1 MIEITNARV
10 REITLEAGENKI
22 KFDRAY
28 LGFEVKNTSGADVV
42 MSLLPGKVAGDNGV
56 VTIPNGESYNYL
68 HLEHRD
74 TFYLTGSGSVT
85 VAGTSA
91 PGSNFN
97 SSQKGGDGTRITPES
112 LGYASGS
119 ELFFDGVYNF
129 CQGHA
134 DNGAYWLDMSS
145 GAIMRRY
152 LVDTGKALLASDHY
166 IKESG
171 ADSALRIPILFD
183 DDNFTLELFFEITG
197 GNTSENDIINNFD
210 RAGFGV
216 FTENSKLNLG
226 IFNGTT
232 GAYVYTAGVSYDN
245 DTKYHVAV
253 TYDGEAVKLYLNG
266 ELNESLSLALSDYKK
281 STKSPY
287 IGCVGGGGTYYSQG
301 AYNLY
306 RVAYYNSAL
315 SQQQLNA
322 HYTRDKERFGA

>member
-1 MIEITNARV
+1 MVISGRV
-10 REITLEAGENKI
+10 KEITLESGENEI
-22 KFDRAY
+22 KFDRTY
-28 LGFEVKNTSGADVV
+28 LGFEVKNNSGSDVV
-42 MSLLPGKVAGDNGV
+42 MSLIPGRVAGDNGV

-97 SSQKGGDGTRITPES
+97 LGQKGGDGMKITPEV
-112 LGYASGS
+112 LGYTSGS
-119 ELFFDGVYNF
+119 ELFFDGIYNF

-145 GAIMRRY
+145 EAIMRRY
-152 LVDTGKALLASDHY
+152 LVDTGKLLLSSNHY
-166 IKESG
+166 IKETG

-183 DDNFTLELFFEITG
+183 DDNFTVELLFEVTG

-232 GAYVYTAGVSYDN
+232 GAYSYISGVSYEVN
-245 DTKYHVAV
+245 TKYHIAV
-253 TYDGEAVKLYLNG
+253 TYNGEVVNFYLNG
-266 ELNESLSLALSDYKK
+266 ELVESLSLALADYKK
-281 STKSPY
+281 STKYPY
-287 IGCVGGGGTYYSQG
+287 VGCVGGGGTYYSQG

-306 RVAYYNSAL
+306 RIAYYNNAL
-315 SQQQLNA
+315 SSQQLNV
-322 HYTRDKERFGA
+322 HYLRDKERFGA

>member
-22 KFDRAY
+22 KFDRTY
-28 LGFEVKNTSGADVV
+28 LGFEVKNTSGTDVV
-42 MSLLPGKVAGDNGV
+42 MSLLPGKAAGDDGV

-91 PGSNFN
+91 PGSNF
-97 SSQKGGDGTRITPES
+97 KAVRRGGDGTRITPES

-134 DNGAYWLDMSS
+134 DNGAYWLDMSTE
-145 GAIMRRY
+145 AIMRRY

-183 DDNFTLELFFEITG
+183 DDNFTLELFFEMGIPLKM
-197 GNTSENDIINNFD
+197 TS
-210 RAGFGV
+210 
-216 FTENSKLNLG
+216 
-226 IFNGTT
+226 
-232 GAYVYTAGVSYDN
+232 
-245 DTKYHVAV
+245 
-253 TYDGEAVKLYLNG
+253 
-266 ELNESLSLALSDYKK
+266 
-281 STKSPY
+281 
-287 IGCVGGGGTYYSQG
+287 
-301 AYNLY
+301 
-306 RVAYYNSAL
+306 
-315 SQQQLNA
+315 
-322 HYTRDKERFGA
+322 

>member
-1 MIEITNARV
+1 MVIGARV
-10 REITLEAGENKI
+10 KEITLESGENEI

-28 LGFEVKNTSGADVV
+28 LGFEVKNNSGSDVI
-42 MSLLPGKVAGDNGV
+42 MSLIPGRVAGDDGV

-97 SSQKGGDGTRITPES
+97 LGQKGGDGTKITPEV

-119 ELFFDGVYNF
+119 ELFFDGIYNF
-129 CQGHA
+129 CQGHV

-152 LVDTGKALLASDHY
+152 LVDTGKALLSSDHY

-183 DDNFTLELFFEITG
+183 DDNFTLETYLEITG

-216 FTENSKLNLG
+216 FTENNKLNFG

-232 GAYVYTAGVSYDN
+232 GEYIYTAGVPYNN
-245 DTKYHVAV
+245 DTKYYVAV
-253 TYDGEAVKLYLNG
+253 AYDGEVVNLYLNG
-266 ELNESLSLALSDYKK
+266 ELSESLNLTLADYKK
-281 STKSPY
+281 STKAPY

-306 RVAYYNSAL
+306 RVAYYNNAL

-322 HYTRDKERFGA
+322 HYAKDKERFGA

>member
-1 MIEITNARV
+1 MVINARV
-10 REITLEAGENKI
+10 KEITLESGENEI
-22 KFDRAY
+22 KFDRTY
-28 LGFEVKNTSGADVV
+28 LGFEVKNNSGSDVI
-42 MSLLPGKVAGDNGV
+42 MSLIPGRVAGDDGV

-97 SSQKGGDGTRITPES
+97 LGQKGGDGTKITPEV
-112 LGYASGS
+112 LGYTSGS
-119 ELFFDGVYNF
+119 ELFFDGIYNF
-129 CQGHA
+129 CQGHV

-145 GAIMRRY
+145 RAIMRRY
-152 LVDTGKALLASDHY
+152 LIDTGKALLSSDHY

-183 DDNFTLELFFEITG
+183 DDNFTFETYLEITG

-232 GAYVYTAGVSYDN
+232 GAYSYISGVSYEVN
-245 DTKYHVAV
+245 TKYHIAV
-253 TYDGEAVKLYLNG
+253 TYNGEVANFYLNG
-266 ELNESLSLALSDYKK
+266 ELVESLNLALAGYKK
-281 STKSPY
+281 STKYPY

-306 RVAYYNSAL
+306 RIAYYNTAL
-315 SQQQLNA
+315 SLQQLNA
-322 HYTRDKERFGA
+322 HYLRDKERFGA

>member
-1 MIEITNARV
+1 MVISARV
-10 REITLEAGENKI
+10 KEITLESGENEI
-22 KFDRAY
+22 KFDRTY
-28 LGFEVKNTSGADVV
+28 LGFEVKNNSGSDVV
-42 MSLLPGKVAGDNGV
+42 MSLIPGRVAGDDGV

-91 PGSNFN
+91 SGSNFN
-97 SSQKGGDGTRITPES
+97 LGQKGGDGTKITPEV

-119 ELFFDGVYNF
+119 ELFFDGIYNF
-129 CQGHA
+129 CQGHV

-152 LVDTGKALLASDHY
+152 LVDTGKALLALDHY

-171 ADSALRIPILFD
+171 ADSALRVPILFD
-183 DDNFTLELFFEITG
+183 DDNFTLETYLEITG

-232 GAYVYTAGVSYDN
+232 GAYSYISGVSYEVN
-245 DTKYHVAV
+245 TKYHIAV
-253 TYDGEAVKLYLNG
+253 TYNSEVANFYLNG
-266 ELNESLSLALSDYKK
+266 ELVESLNLALADYKK
-281 STKSPY
+281 STKYPY

-306 RVAYYNSAL
+306 RIAYYNTAL
-315 SQQQLNA
+315 SLQQLNA
-322 HYTRDKERFGA
+322 HYLRDKERFGA